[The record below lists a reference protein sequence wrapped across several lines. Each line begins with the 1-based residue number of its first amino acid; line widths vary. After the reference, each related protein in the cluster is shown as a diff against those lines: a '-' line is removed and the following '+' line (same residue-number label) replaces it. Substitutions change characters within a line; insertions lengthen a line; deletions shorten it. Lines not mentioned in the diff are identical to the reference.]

1 MGTATVKWIEGKQ
14 FIGVDSTH
22 HSVVLSTPD
31 EGIGIKPSE
40 LLLIAVASC
49 SAVDV
54 VEILTKK
61 RMQLTYLE
69 ISSSGEQDQDPPWTF
84 RKIHLH
90 YKIGG
95 KSLTEKAVAQ
105 AIQLSE
111 EKYCS
116 VAATIRP
123 TAQITTDFEILE
135 ETIGLIS
142 PRTERSES
150 NLN

>member
-1 MGTATVKWIEGKQ
+1 MSTATVKWIEGKQ
-14 FIGVDSTH
+14 FVGIDSTK

-40 LLLIAVASC
+40 LLLIALASC

-54 VEILTKK
+54 VEILAKK
-61 RMQLTYLE
+61 RMTLTHLE
-69 ISSSGEQDQDPPWTF
+69 ISSSAEQDQDPPWTF

-95 KSLTEKAVAQ
+95 KNLTEKAVEQ

-123 TAQITTDFEILE
+123 TAQITTDFEILAE
-135 ETIGLIS
+135 A
-142 PRTERSES
+142 
-150 NLN
+150 

>member
-1 MGTATVKWIEGKQ
+1 MGTAIVKWIDGKK
-14 FIGVDSTH
+14 FIGIDSTH

-31 EGIGIKPSE
+31 EGVGIKPSE

-54 VEILTKK
+54 VEILEKK
-61 RMQLTYLE
+61 RMPLNYLE

-84 RKIHLH
+84 RKIYLH
-90 YKIGG
+90 YRISG
-95 KSLTEKAVAQ
+95 KNLTEKAVSQ

-123 TAQITTDFEILE
+123 TAQIITDFEI
-135 ETIGLIS
+135 IGDKS
-142 PRTERSES
+142 V
-150 NLN
+150 